1 MRLTKNQKKE
11 FGKALYNAGNLVF
24 AIVILGQ
31 FFIDTTGINLSKMLF
46 GFMLWVVFF
55 IFATILNRE
64 E

>member
-31 FFIDTTGINLSKMLF
+31 FIDATGINLSKMLF